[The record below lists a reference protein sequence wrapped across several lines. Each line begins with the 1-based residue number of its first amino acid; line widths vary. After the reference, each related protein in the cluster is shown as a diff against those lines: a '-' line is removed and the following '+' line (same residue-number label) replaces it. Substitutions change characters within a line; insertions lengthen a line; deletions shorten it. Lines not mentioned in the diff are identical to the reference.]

1 MMSKRAV
8 ALGFGLLACGG
19 NEVSSE
25 APPADARI
33 ADVQSEVDA
42 AVPDTAVT
50 DVAFGDAG
58 VVDGATPDAALP
70 DALPPD
76 ATPPV
81 AGSLSPAARISRLDL
96 PTSLATAQ
104 EMGCQVL
111 GAKGGSGL
119 APIVNFVGEG
129 GLSSL
134 TQVNP
139 DGGIDLVVFLQAF
152 GLTDPPGTVGMRAF
166 YGEYKPDTQTFLAAP
181 ETLDANGDALV
192 RWPDTEIGPD
202 GAFTAPG
209 TAFTLTVDFGDAEV
223 DVPPIDLRLEM
234 TSIRGRLAL
243 EAPSFAVTEGFLEGY
258 LTRDSLLLLIQDIKA
273 ICVAPSRPAF
283 CDGLR
288 NLLDPNAPAE
298 VTLNLLLALVGGFDS
313 AVREG
318 VPATCSAA
326 AGDCNAIG
334 VCLSLDATPVVVDEA
349 AQIAPAAR

>member
-1 MMSKRAV
+1 MISKCAV

-25 APPADARI
+25 APPADART
-33 ADVQSEVDA
+33 ADVLSEVDA

-50 DVAFGDAG
+50 DVGFTDAG
-58 VVDGATPDAALP
+58 VVDGAAPDAALP

-76 ATPPV
+76 AAPPV

-223 DVPPIDLRLEM
+223 EVPPIDLRLEM
-234 TSIRGRLAL
+234 TSLRGRLAL
-243 EAPSFAVTEGFLEGY
+243 AAPSFAVTEGFLEGY

-349 AQIAPAAR
+349 AQSAPAAR